1 MRNLVLTCMLFLTT
15 VFSLSAQN
23 IQIKGVVVSSA
34 DNEPLLG
41 VNVVVKGTTNGT
53 MTDLD
58 GQFTLS
64 APDQSILTISY
75 IGFKPLVIN
84 SNRIR

>member
-1 MRNLVLTCMLFLTT
+1 MLFLTT